1 MLNELYDLSRS
12 LDRLGI
18 DVISW
23 HRYLKECPRG
33 KTFFIDVDAASKVTD
48 VREISDPDRL
58 AGLRK
63 YEKAAGYSFPSF
75 NILPLWQFDD
85 KAARESAVAL
95 RKSLASKSP
104 LGTGDASK
112 AIADLL
118 TKARSTWI
126 DPQKKASGRDAM
138 DKVNG
143 CLGGVVNDLIQ
154 LMGDLDNEAG
164 KSLSA
169 LLDRTKK
176 LDGTA
181 LHCQLSQWFTTQFEL
196 GHANSVTWFDLLFF
210 SSGKTPK
217 SVSIVFELAEQSE
230 FDFPANHQRVY
241 EVANTRLLEEPQKKT
256 KTPGKYG
263 PDAYAETDGGRDDSF
278 PEIKM
283 SRFGKINLRA
293 MSKESLCQVRY
304 GVAESKSF
312 PVGKSIRQECKNS
325 LEWISRDE
333 RKGLTWSDLSSANG
347 ASTVLFAYPSR
358 LTEQPPQMAFLLSGD
373 EDPSS
378 LHNEGQ
384 FEACSQTIAKS
395 LSGRV
400 ATEDLRDVVIFVL
413 TKPDGFRTKVL
424 FSNRCSESHF
434 LQSAREWE
442 MGCLNI
448 PSIKSRQFGPEK
460 GDKPSWRT
468 PLTPFTTEIIGC
480 LNSVWRRGGTE
491 AATCKT
497 VRVAD
502 ALSLLLD
509 GGQQQYQ
516 TASNLLEALLKNTSG
531 LLLATGQAS
540 ILGNVHAVA
549 RNLQKHQ
556 LLLPRILGL
565 LLWKLGIK
573 KGDYMKTPAF
583 WVGRMLSVADQ
594 LHLQY
599 CRQVRKGEIPPQLVG
614 NSLMST
620 ALSTPEH
627 ALSVLAERIKPYY
640 AWAQTVQV
648 GEKIALTKYFLG
660 QLGSV
665 ATKLAELELP
675 KRTND
680 ADRAAMLLGYLSRS
694 EKDQS
699 TTEDKG
705 ESANDDSN

>member
-1 MLNELYDLSRS
+1 MLNELFDLSRS

-18 DVISW
+18 EVISW

-33 KTFFIDVDAASKVTD
+33 KTFFIDVGPASNVTE
-48 VREISDPDRL
+48 VREISDPDRI

-85 KAARESAVAL
+85 DDVRESAVAL
-95 RKSLASKSP
+95 RKSLTSKSAP
-104 LGTGDASK
+104 GTADASR

-118 TKARSTWI
+118 TKARSAWI
-126 DPQKKASGRDAM
+126 DPEKKVSGRDAM

-143 CLGGVVNDLIQ
+143 CLAGVVDDLIQ
-154 LMGDLDNEAG
+154 LMGDLEDETG
-164 KSLSA
+164 KSLWV
-169 LLDRTKK
+169 LLDRARK
-176 LDGTA
+176 LNGPA
-181 LHCQLSQWFTTQFEL
+181 LHCQLSQRLVLQFEL
-196 GHANSVTWFDLLFF
+196 DRGNSVTWFDLLFF
-210 SSGKTPK
+210 TSGKTPK
-217 SVSIVFELAEQSE
+217 SVSVVFELADQSE
-230 FDFPANHQRVY
+230 FEFPVNHQRVY
-241 EVANTRLLEEPQKKT
+241 EIANGRLLADGPKRGKT
-256 KTPGKYG
+256 TGEYD
-263 PDAYAETDGGRDDSF
+263 PDAYAETDGGRDESF
-278 PEIKM
+278 PEVKM

-304 GVAESKSF
+304 GVAESRSF
-312 PVGKSIRQECKNS
+312 PVGKSIRQECKNA

-333 RKGLTWSDLSSANG
+333 RQGLTWSDLSSVNG

-358 LTEQPPQMAFLLSGD
+358 LPEQPPQMAFLLSGD
-373 EDPSS
+373 EDPGS
-378 LHNEGQ
+378 LHHEGQ
-384 FEACSQTIAKS
+384 FEACSQAIAKS

-400 ATEDLRDVVIFVL
+400 ATEELREVVVFVL

-434 LQSAREWE
+434 LEAAREWE
-442 MGCLNI
+442 TGCLNI

-460 GDKPSWRT
+460 GDKPTWRT

-480 LNSVWRRGGTE
+480 LNTVWRRGGTE

-509 GGQQQYQ
+509 RGEQLNQ
-516 TASNLLEALLKNTSG
+516 TASNLLDALLKNTSG

-540 ILGNVHAVA
+540 IMGTVHTVA

-599 CRQVRKGEIPPQLVG
+599 CHQVRKGEIPPQLVG

-620 ALSTPEH
+620 ALTTPEH

-660 QLGSV
+660 QLGTI

-680 ADRAAMLLGYLSRS
+680 ADRAAILLGYLSRS

-699 TTEDKG
+699 PTDDKG
-705 ESANDDSN
+705 ES